1 MKTVAKKIAASS
13 EMEQVAVVFA
23 SMWAL
28 CAVLILLE

>member
-1 MKTVAKKIAASS
+1 MKTIAKKIAATS

-28 CAVLILLE
+28 CAVLIILE